1 MKIIKISLAIAVVGI
16 LSFFVIKSLGDI
28 PEIDKVPPSN
38 NTFIVRIENEI
49 SNLSTLPENKFY
61 KIKYNEVKF
70 YIDDYYKDKL
80 LGKNKFENDEW
91 KEILSK
97 KLYSVYTSKF
107 IKQAYNVFNKT
118 EWKINDLSFIRSE
131 CNTLRKSKFLEKGT
145 PDDKSFSKIQQILAK
160 YDEIN
165 NFIATSKYFSFS
177 DTSLRSKFPFSD
189 LKVKIARIDSYKRN
203 NLENN
208 YVNNCVRL
216 HSELTANKKS
226 LIDSYLTYLDTKIHK
241 WTGKYKQFQLTS
253 FNEYQSIIYDPLKK
267 ELEDFKTN
275 CTNYT
280 YDNNRYNTI
289 SNRLNSD
296 RREAYLN
303 IEN

>member
-1 MKIIKISLAIAVVGI
+1 MKIIKISLAIIVVGI
-16 LSFFVIKSLGDI
+16 LSYFLIKSMGDI
-28 PEIDKVPPSN
+28 PEIDKIPPSN

-49 SNLSTLPENKFY
+49 SNLSALPDNKFC
-61 KIKYNEVKF
+61 KDKYDEVKY

-97 KLYSVYTSKF
+97 KLYSVYTAKF
-107 IKQAYNVFNKT
+107 IKQTYNVFNKT
-118 EWKINDLSFIRSE
+118 EWKINDLSFIRNE

-165 NFIATSKYFSFS
+165 NFIATSKYISFS
-177 DTSLRSKFPFSD
+177 DYKLTADFPFSN
-189 LKVKIARIDSYKRN
+189 LKVKIARMDNYKRN
-203 NLENN
+203 RLDNN
-208 YVNNCVRL
+208 YVNNCARL
-216 HSELTANKKS
+216 HSELNTNKKK
-226 LIDSYLTYLDTKIHK
+226 LIDSYLTYLDTKIYK

-275 CTNYT
+275 CNNYT
-280 YDNNRYNTI
+280 YDKERYKTI
-289 SNRLNSD
+289 SNKLIND
-296 RREAYLN
+296 RREAYLSF
-303 IEN
+303 E